1 MGIRFLLAALIAGL
15 CTGESVRPQM
25 PLTGRAVS
33 GVPERVRTTNSRIRQ
48 ALREGQDKASTFR
61 SLLQQLERSDVV
73 LYIEPGECTCAT
85 AHSCL
90 TFVTT
95 AGSIRYLRVIVTL
108 KQIQREL
115 IAHIGHELRHAIEIA
130 GAAEVVDNRSLRR
143 LYQERA
149 SQSCGRPCGFET
161 EAAMRTQ
168 AAVRTELRNASGS
181 PRPDWDERS
190 H

>member
-1 MGIRFLLAALIAGL
+1 MGVRFLLAALIAGL
-15 CTGESVRPQM
+15 CTGGSVRAQVSQ
-25 PLTGRAVS
+25 TGTADTR
-33 GVPERVRTTNSRIRQ
+33 VPERVRTTNSRIRR

-61 SLLQQLERSDVV
+61 SLLQQLARSDVV
-73 LYIEPGECTCAT
+73 LYIEPGECTCA
-85 AHSCL
+85 AARSCV

-115 IAHIGHELRHAIEIA
+115 IAHMGHELRHAIEIA
-130 GAAEVVDNRSLRR
+130 GAAGVVDNRSLRR
-143 LYQERA
+143 LYEGRA

-161 EAAMRTQ
+161 EAAVRTQ
-168 AAVRTELRNASGS
+168 AFVRAELRNASAS
-181 PRPDWDERS
+181 LRPDRDDRN